1 MLLEALIKSAEAA
14 GIWTIQ
20 CAIFPENHASLRLH
34 ERAGFRVVGTR
45 QRIGRMTYEPL
56 TWRLARRHHDRTPQ
70 PHRAD
75 LTVLTHC
82 LASTVSLPGQQ

>member
-1 MLLEALIKSAEAA
+1 VGTGIGLMLLEALIKSAEAA

-20 CAIFPENHASLRLH
+20 CAIFPENYASLRLH

-56 TWRLARRHHDRTPQ
+56 LGVWRDAIMIERRSPIAQ
-70 PHRAD
+70 I
-75 LTVLTHC
+75 
-82 LASTVSLPGQQ
+82 